1 MKYLESFFVVAL
13 AVMTFTACA
22 DESDTEVESDNM
34 EQTES
39 YESGDNMENDNMQ
52 NDSMEGDETI
62 VSVASGNQNLSTL
75 VKAVKSTG
83 SVQMLSSEGPFTV
96 FAPTNEAFNALP
108 QGTLDNLMMAENKDK
123 LRNILAYHVV
133 EGTMMAADL
142 KDGQTLTTAQGADL
156 QVTKQNG
163 NVMIN
168 GATVAKDDVQA
179 SNGVVH
185 VVDTVLMPSNN

>member
-1 MKYLESFFVVAL
+1 MRYLKSIFVVAL
-13 AVMTFTACA
+13 AVMTFTACT

-52 NDSMEGDETI
+52 NDSMAGDETI
-62 VSVASGNQNLSTL
+62 VSVASGNKNLSTL

-108 QGTLDNLMMAENKDK
+108 QGTLDNLMMAENEDK

-168 GATVAKDDVQA
+168 GATVAKADVQA